1 MMRMAMTMVM
11 LVAQKMLELG
21 ENRQTRTAR

>member
-1 MMRMAMTMVM
+1 MAMTMVM